1 MGNKKVDL
9 EFIKSNLEHV
19 SNYISSQQ
27 LEIINNKNIILS
39 KIDKVSNKI
48 NELQKENKSNKEE
61 IDINYHLFSP
71 KENEHIDR
79 SINITNKLM
88 TLSSELEELENELN
102 ILLLKETQT
111 IELIDKIHFI
121 VKQISKETN
130 VIDYNLNESDDFRIN
145 LLEYQEIDRKRIARD
160 LHDTTVQNLTNL
172 VHKTEL
178 CSKLVDIDT
187 VRVKLE
193 LQTMI
198 GTIRNTINEL
208 RTIIYDLRP
217 MSLDD
222 LGLVVTI
229 EQYVNKLM
237 INSDLVI
244 NFNVE
249 NEEVKLLPI
258 INLAI
263 FRVIQEACSNV
274 IKHARA
280 KKIDINLSYSNE
292 SLDLSIEDDG
302 IGFNFVETI
311 KNDNS
316 NISNFGLSIMKERI
330 YLLSGK
336 IDFITEEGKG
346 TKILIKIPMYGRG
359 SYESNKNNNC

>member
-79 SINITNKLM
+79 SINITNKLI

-102 ILLLKETQT
+102 ILLLKESQT

-336 IDFITEEGKG
+336 IDFITKEGKG